1 MSPSA
6 PIDCKVVV
14 DMSNRCIEE
23 VDKINQCF
31 IKANNSKK
39 IILLKRMR
47 ELVNPGTFS
56 LIEPEVKI
64 WKRGKNVTKN
74 EASTHWLPMAHELI
88 TSAQDSYS

>member
-1 MSPSA
+1 
-6 PIDCKVVV
+6 
-14 DMSNRCIEE
+14 
-23 VDKINQCF
+23 
-31 IKANNSKK
+31 
-39 IILLKRMR
+39 MR